1 MANRN
6 LPKKVKKSSPFT
18 KSGLLP
24 MERAV
29 LLHCP
34 IHQEKNDEYYSDGKP
49 DYKSEVGDFILPGIE
64 VTLNFFAFEPLG

>member
-1 MANRN
+1 
-6 LPKKVKKSSPFT
+6 
-18 KSGLLP
+18 